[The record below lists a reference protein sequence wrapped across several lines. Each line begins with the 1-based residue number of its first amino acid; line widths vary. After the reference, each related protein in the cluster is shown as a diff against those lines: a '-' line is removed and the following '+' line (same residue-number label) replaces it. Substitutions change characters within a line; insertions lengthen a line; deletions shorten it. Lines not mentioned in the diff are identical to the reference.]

1 MTVIT
6 HRTLPNGRTR
16 TPRATT
22 MPLGAILLAVSIN
35 TVALQNVKTVA
46 RIIPGGPILMSDK
59 VVQFDVNRRR
69 HQIEQ
74 QEKRASDALLAA
86 SREFKRLAELKAK

>member
-1 MTVIT
+1 
-6 HRTLPNGRTR
+6 
-16 TPRATT
+16 
-22 MPLGAILLAVSIN
+22 MP
-35 TVALQNVKTVA
+35 
-46 RIIPGGPILMSDK
+46 K

-86 SREFKRLAELKAK
+86 SREFKRLAALRAE